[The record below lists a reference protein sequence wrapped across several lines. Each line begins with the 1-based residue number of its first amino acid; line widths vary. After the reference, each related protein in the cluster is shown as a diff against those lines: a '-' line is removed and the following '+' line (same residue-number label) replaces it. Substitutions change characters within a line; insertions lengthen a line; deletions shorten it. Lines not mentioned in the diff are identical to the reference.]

1 MALPIPTSKPSQTLV
16 GRRNLVTITPSGG
29 APISIHAVS
38 MQFECTRETLDR
50 EAPTNEA
57 DSILFV
63 DRRIHTRR
71 ADAVIITLDEWNED
85 LIALATG
92 DDHVCTFLAQAV
104 DPGAETGYLS
114 MRFSKADGDAVA
126 GVCKLEGDTTLD
138 REQLA
143 TYQLRLT
150 ATEEAKYYTEC
161 ELANVVGDGELEI
174 VTTFASGDI
183 YLDDDDQT
191 TQLTTAVSEEILAS
205 VMGNRVRLFGD
216 VDRITEIEIYKNS
229 DDIDGLRVNLTQFPL
244 CEVFVGI
251 EEVTEIELSPIVNTA
266 LDSINLV
273 GTVMSAAN
281 LNKMFEQLPD
291 RSATTQG
298 ALDLTGAVNLG
309 DATTSIATAKNWD
322 VITE

>member
-16 GRRNLVTITPSGG
+16 GRRNLVTITPTGG
-29 APISIHAVS
+29 SAISRPVVS
-38 MQFECTRETLDR
+38 MQFESTREWIER
-50 EAPTNEA
+50 EAPTDEE
-57 DSILFV
+57 DSILFI
-63 DRRIHTRR
+63 DRRIPTRR
-71 ADAVIITLDEWNED
+71 TDSVVITLDEWDED

-92 DDHVCTFLAQAV
+92 SDNTCTFLAQAV
-104 DPGAETGYLS
+104 DPSRSTGYLS
-114 MRFSKADGDAVA
+114 LRFSKADGDAVA
-126 GVCKLEGDTTLD
+126 GTCKLEGDTTLD

-161 ELANVVGDGELEI
+161 EIANVVGDGELDI
-174 VTTFASGDI
+174 AFTFASGDI

-191 TQLTTAVSEEILAS
+191 TKLTASSEQVLAS

-216 VDRITEIEIYKNS
+216 IDRITEIEINKNS

-298 ALDLTGAVNLG
+298 ALDLTGAVNIG

-322 VITE
+322 VITS